1 MSSRGVEVLD
11 TTTVIIVTPPCSC
24 HPGLLCL
31 CCLFLLL
38 RQYLA
43 IVKMKNHFW
52 RRFEAKLCGCEQ
64 KGAFCPILLLKPM
77 RNSQSLQTTMS
88 CRRVSKPLYL
98 DAKASPFPS
107 AQVPKASTRV
117 FRLDG
122 ITCFHWSCEKVLPG
136 NLLSCKL
143 SINDDQCNGAPHVIY
158 TSTYNPIKFQ

>member
-1 MSSRGVEVLD
+1 MS
-11 TTTVIIVTPPCSC
+11 
-24 HPGLLCL
+24 LLP
-31 CCLFLLL
+31 FFVLL

-43 IVKMKNHFW
+43 IVKMKNLFW
-52 RRFEAKLCGCEQ
+52 RRSQALYEWEQ
-64 KGAFCPILLLKPM
+64 KGAFFPILLLKPM

-107 AQVPKASTRV
+107 AQVPKASTRI

-158 TSTYNPIKFQ
+158 LSTYNPIKFQ